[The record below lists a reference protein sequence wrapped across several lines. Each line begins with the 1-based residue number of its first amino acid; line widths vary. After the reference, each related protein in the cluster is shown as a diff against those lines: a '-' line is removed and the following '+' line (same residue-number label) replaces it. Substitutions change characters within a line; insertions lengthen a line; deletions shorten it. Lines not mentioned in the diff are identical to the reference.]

1 MKSAISN
8 RRYPGRLGFT
18 LVELLVV
25 VGIVAILAAILLP
38 TLTKAHEASLRT
50 ACLSNL
56 RQVHASFQLYAM
68 DNKDRVPLGY
78 RGGRKQ
84 WNSMVYS
91 ATVGRLVLFGVLYGR
106 GAMSQPRVF
115 FCPAE
120 TNPRAMFNTPENPW
134 PPGADGDP
142 TKSVNAG
149 YGCRPL
155 IEIPDDPS
163 TGVAPFPRLSAFRDR
178 AVFADPVSTPIHLD
192 TRHRSGINV
201 LFGDGSA
208 HWVDRSVF
216 KDDLEQC
223 PAISPA
229 ANPYQDNIWAML
241 DRR

>member
-1 MKSAISN
+1 MKSAISQ
-8 RRYPGRLGFT
+8 RRHTTRSGFT

-25 VGIVAILAAILLP
+25 IGIVAVLVAILLP
-38 TLTKAHEASLRT
+38 ALTKAHEASLRT
-50 ACLSNL
+50 TCLSNL
-56 RQVHASFQLYAM
+56 RQVHGSFQLYAL

-91 ATVGRLVLFGVLYGR
+91 ATAGRLVLFGVLYGK

-120 TNPRAMFNTPENPW
+120 TNPKAMFNTPDNPW
-134 PPGADGDP
+134 PPGPESDP
-142 TKSVNAG
+142 SKSVNAG

-163 TGVAPFPRLSAFRDR
+163 PGTAPFPRLSAFRGR
-178 AVFADPVSTPIHLD
+178 AIFADPVSTPIHLD

-208 HWVDRSVF
+208 HWVERAVF
-216 KDDLEQC
+216 NRELEQC
-223 PAISPA
+223 PTISPD
-229 ANPYQDNIWAML
+229 ANAYQESIWAML
-241 DRR
+241 DRQ